1 MTTLAS
7 SSSSM
12 LHPPLLQMTVALV
25 IAVGVVQITVGLQ
38 ESELLLLVLFTVKV
52 PEVTGSE
59 ENR

>member
-38 ESELLLLVLFTVKV
+38 EFELLLLVLFTVKV